1 MLVAKRNPH
10 SQAGT
15 QAGTHRQEQA
25 VRIAMKAMTARRS
38 PTALVQ
44 CDLAPDASQ
53 VPEVFV
59 VPAKAADMQ
68 DDSIQSIQVRV
79 SGPLWRSSFHPDD
92 QQFDKSEADVR
103 FRVSFP

>member
-1 MLVAKRNPH
+1 MAFKILALAQMSRVFQSIITPACTGGRGANP
-10 SQAGT
+10 GDD
-15 QAGTHRQEQA
+15 
-25 VRIAMKAMTARRS
+25 
-38 PTALVQ
+38 LVQ
-44 CDLAPDASQ
+44 CDLAPGAGQ

-68 DDSIQSIQVRV
+68 DDSIQTIHFRL

-103 FRVSFP
+103 LRVRFP

>member
-1 MLVAKRNPH
+1 MREIRPSGSEGGVAITPPSLPLSVQQN
-10 SQAGT
+10 GD
-15 QAGTHRQEQA
+15 G
-25 VRIAMKAMTARRS
+25 
-38 PTALVQ
+38 LVQ

-68 DDSIQSIQVRV
+68 DDSIQTIHFRL